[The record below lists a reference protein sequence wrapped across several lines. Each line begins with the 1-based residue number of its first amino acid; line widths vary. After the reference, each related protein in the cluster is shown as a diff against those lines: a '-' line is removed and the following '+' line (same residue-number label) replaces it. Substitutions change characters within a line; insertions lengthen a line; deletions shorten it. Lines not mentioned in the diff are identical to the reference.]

1 MANDEHTPPYNRDYG
16 IMANN
21 IFHVLCELDLDDREH
36 DRPPAW
42 HDIAILADRLRAYT
56 DRVDAL
62 TETILQDER
71 GFIERDPKSTNVR
84 LTQLGRQN
92 CNRRI

>member
-1 MANDEHTPPYNRDYG
+1 MANDEHAPPYSHDYG

-21 IFHVLCELDLDDREH
+21 IFHVLCELDLEDREH
-36 DRPPAW
+36 DRSPAW
-42 HDIAILADRLRAYT
+42 HDITILADRLRAYT
-56 DRVDAL
+56 DRVDVLA
-62 TETILQDER
+62 ETILQDER
-71 GFIERDPKSTNVR
+71 GFIERDPKTTNVR